1 MAKLKDLSLPAWG
14 QQNDIQKIWTSF
26 SLGTKP
32 TKPGS
37 KLRKSF
43 VISVPGDGS
52 CGLLLREPNKVL
64 DPHSPELPEQRVF
77 HLLGHSLL

>member
-1 MAKLKDLSLPAWG
+1 MARLQDLSLPSWG
-14 QQNDIQKIWTSF
+14 SKRMTCIKIWTLF
-26 SLGTKP
+26 SLGYKP

-52 CGLLLREPNKVL
+52 CGLLSNSVAQEA
-64 DPHSPELPEQRVF
+64 
-77 HLLGHSLL
+77 